1 MTVPGIVLSQPER
14 ATTASSAWPMT
25 TSSMESAMTSR
36 ETRDA
41 RIPSVPI
48 EMPSEI
54 AIVPNSKGVPPAS
67 RTPALPSSARGGATP
82 RPVRPPRDARG
93 NRDRAQLERRPAGL
107 ADAGLDLFGEGAEGR
122 VAGTEVRPGVDDGHE
137 RAGDLLGREARGAQ
151 HRARGRPRRP
161 LLHGVAPHDLMRL
174 LSAGKKKAPPPFG
187 VRGGCSMFSFA

>member
-25 TSSMESAMTSR
+25 ASSMESAMTSR

-67 RTPALPSSARGGATP
+67 RTPALTSSARARRDALQGPRSVQEWTTATSGRAISSGV
-82 RPVRPPRDARG
+82 RPVARSI
-93 NRDRAQLERRPAGL
+93 A
-107 ADAGLDLFGEGAEGR
+107 
-122 VAGTEVRPGVDDGHE
+122 
-137 RAGDLLGREARGAQ
+137 RAGARAGPFFMASLLMA
-151 HRARGRPRRP
+151 
-161 LLHGVAPHDLMRL
+161 
-174 LSAGKKKAPPPFG
+174 
-187 VRGGCSMFSFA
+187 